1 MNYLINGYGLGI
13 LVMVFLNYIM
23 VFLKYYYVNFFNNV

>member
-1 MNYLINGYGLGI
+1 MNYLINGYDIGI